1 MFDTKTR
8 FRTLTR
14 REEEIEV
21 GTWKRN
27 EREKKYDSRDIEVS
41 SIRYRIR
48 ASQIFQTLSM
58 KLKNSLFAHFLYF
71 E

>member
-14 REEEIEV
+14 REEEIEL

-41 SIRYRIR
+41 SICYRI
-48 ASQIFQTLSM
+48 
-58 KLKNSLFAHFLYF
+58 SLTNISDIEHETQKFIIRSFPIL
-71 E
+71 